1 MNCTIINNYQ
11 IHPKDKLINHIKNAI
26 NPHQVIKIFS
36 ENISI
41 IQEDNYKLIKIEL
54 IRYKPQKRCL
64 IEYHFQGKNNLILI
78 GKIRAKKIDF
88 HSFQLQKN
96 LWQNG
101 FDENS
106 QDNISVP
113 EVVGIVTQWQ
123 MWLQKKVSGQILSQY
138 LTKNQPI
145 KIYQKVAHIAHKLH
159 KTNIPINR
167 NHTIK
172 NELDILH
179 EKLPLLTKYYPHWQK
194 RIENLLNQCD
204 ILASKVIETE
214 LCGIHRDFYFDQIII
229 DNNRFYLLDLDLY
242 CRGNPCLDI
251 GNFIGHISEYSL
263 RQFEDIFAL
272 KYQELALKNEFIN
285 IHKREKQDHLSLS
298 ELKDL
303 KTIINNNIDIYSLLT
318 LVRHI
323 YLSTQFIERH
333 TYTKKLFDFC
343 EEKIKLA
350 LTFSLSSS
358 L

>member
-11 IHPKDKLINHIKNAI
+11 INPKDKLNNYIKDAI
-26 NPHQVIKIFS
+26 NPHQVIKIFIK
-36 ENISI
+36 NISI
-41 IQEDNYKLIKIEL
+41 LQEDNYELTQIKLV
-54 IRYKPQKRCL
+54 RYKPQKHCL

-78 GKIRAKKIDF
+78 GKIRAKKTDF

-113 EVVGIVTQWQ
+113 KAVGIIPKWQ
-123 MWLQKKVSGQILSQY
+123 MWLQKKVSGQILSKY

-145 KIYQKVAHIAHKLH
+145 NIYQKVAHIADKLH
-159 KTNIPINR
+159 QINIPTNR
-167 NHTIK
+167 THTIK
-172 NELDILH
+172 DELNILH
-179 EKLPLLTKYYPHWQK
+179 EKLPLLTKDYPHWQK

-204 ILASKVIETE
+204 ILASKVIEIE

-263 RQFEDIFAL
+263 RQLEDISAL
-272 KYQELALKNEFIN
+272 KHQELALKNEFIN
-285 IHKREKQDHLSLS
+285 IHTKEKQDSLSLW

-303 KTIINNNIDIYSLLT
+303 KTMIENNIDIYTLLT

-323 YLSTQFIERH
+323 YLSTQFNERH
-333 TYTKKLFDFC
+333 TYTKTLFNFC

-350 LTFSLSSS
+350 LSH
-358 L
+358 